1 MQKREETITSL
12 EKCLRNRS
20 TAGSNSSQQPA
31 FVTPGSRISRA
42 LDAYSDVVTVNSPT
56 PMMIKNQGETSQP
69 VGLFRED

>member
-20 TAGSNSSQQPA
+20 TSQQPA

-42 LDAYSDVVTVNSPT
+42 LDAYSDVVTVDSPT